1 MIRKTEQKIK
11 TAGSMLYRVLAVAGL
26 LALAA
31 CASAPVP
38 PTQQL
43 QAAEMAITTAEQQG
57 VAEYA
62 SADLNQAREK
72 LATARVAVQ
81 QENMVVA
88 QRLADESR
96 VSAELASAKAEMLKA
111 EAVNDEMQRSIDTLE
126 QEMLRN
132 TGNRQ

>member
-26 LALAA
+26 LALVA